1 MAEEPGYCCAL
12 ERLRLSWYGNAIAG
26 PERGNMRLEQ
36 LEYFVAAAEAGS
48 ISGAAQRLKVSQ
60 PAVSAALKSLEEEL
74 GGRLFSRGNQGISL
88 TPLGRLTCDDAR
100 KMLELA
106 RGMLVRGRNAGVQG
120 AAQVCAQPLLS
131 FHLTGNIIVP
141 FRELHP
147 NIDVFMRNVPNADI
161 VAELKSGRCGI
172 AVTLVALGLKIKE
185 QSLGMGCGVVPLY
198 TDVRRMFIGAG
209 HPLAAREKLTPED
222 LQSLRIAY
230 YSHGADTV
238 SRLYAPY
245 FGGEYRLANRE
256 DILDLVLRNEAVFI
270 QAGRM
275 FRRDYRVEKGMMV
288 EREIPLPDIDHS
300 APIVAIRAPEL
311 SPAET
316 LLWEYLIAHFSDGL

>member
-1 MAEEPGYCCAL
+1 
-12 ERLRLSWYGNAIAG
+12 
-26 PERGNMRLEQ
+26 MRLEQ

-60 PAVSAALKSLEEEL
+60 PAVSAALRSLEEEL

-88 TPLGRLTCDDAR
+88 TLLGRLTCDDAR
-100 KMLELA
+100 KMLKLA
-106 RGMLVRGRNAGVQG
+106 RGMLARGRNAGARG

-147 NIDVFMRNVPNADI
+147 DIDVFVRNVPNADI
-161 VAELKSGRCGI
+161 VAELKGGRAGI
-172 AVTLVALGLKIKE
+172 AVTLVALGLKIRE
-185 QSLGMGCGVVPLY
+185 QARSMGYDMVSLY
-198 TDVRRMFIGAG
+198 TDERRMFIGAG

-230 YSHGADTV
+230 YSHGTDTV

-245 FGGEYRLANRE
+245 FGGRTFWIWCCGTRRSSFRPGACSAAITGWRRE
-256 DILDLVLRNEAVFI
+256 
-270 QAGRM
+270 
-275 FRRDYRVEKGMMV
+275 
-288 EREIPLPDIDHS
+288 
-300 APIVAIRAPEL
+300 
-311 SPAET
+311 
-316 LLWEYLIAHFSDGL
+316 

>member
-1 MAEEPGYCCAL
+1 MAEESGYCCAL
-12 ERLRLSWYGNAIAG
+12 ELLRLSWYGNVIAG
-26 PERGNMRLEQ
+26 TERWNMRLEQ

-60 PAVSAALKSLEEEL
+60 PAVSAALKSMEEEL

-88 TPLGRLTCDDAR
+88 TPLGRLTCEDSR
-100 KMLELA
+100 KVLA
-106 RGMLVRGRNAGVQG
+106 LVRGMRDRGRNAGREG
-120 AAQVCAQPLLS
+120 TAQVCAQPLLS
-131 FHLTGNIIVP
+131 FHLTGNIILP
-141 FRELHP
+141 FKELYP
-147 NIDVFMRNVPNADI
+147 RIDVFVRNVSNTDI
-161 VAELKSGRCGI
+161 IQELKSGASNI
-172 AVTLVALGLKIKE
+172 AVTLVALGLKIRE
-185 QSLGMGCGVVPLY
+185 QARGMGCSVVPLY
-198 TDVRRMFIGAG
+198 TDERRMFIGAG
-209 HPLAAREKLTPED
+209 HPLAAREKLTQED
-222 LQSLRIAY
+222 LRSLRIAY
-230 YSHGADTV
+230 YSHGADKV

-288 EREIPLPDIDHS
+288 EREIPLPDIDHNAS
-300 APIVAIRAPEL
+300 IVAIRTPEL

-316 LLWEYLIAHFSDGL
+316 LLWEYLIAHFADGL

>member
-1 MAEEPGYCCAL
+1 
-12 ERLRLSWYGNAIAG
+12 
-26 PERGNMRLEQ
+26 MRLEQ

-60 PAVSAALKSLEEEL
+60 PAVSAALRSLEEEL

-88 TPLGRLTCDDAR
+88 TLLGRLTCDDAR
-100 KMLELA
+100 KMLKLA
-106 RGMLVRGRNAGVQG
+106 RGMLARGRNAGARG

-147 NIDVFMRNVPNADI
+147 DIDVFVRNVPNADI
-161 VAELKSGRCGI
+161 VAELKGGRAGI
-172 AVTLVALGLKIKE
+172 AVTLVALGLKIRE
-185 QSLGMGCGVVPLY
+185 QARSMGYDMVSLY
-198 TDVRRMFIGAG
+198 TDERRMFIGAG

-222 LQSLRIAY
+222 LQILRIAY
-230 YSHGADTV
+230 YSHGTDTV

-300 APIVAIRAPEL
+300 APIVAIRVPEL
-311 SPAET
+311 SPAEL

>member
-1 MAEEPGYCCAL
+1 
-12 ERLRLSWYGNAIAG
+12 
-26 PERGNMRLEQ
+26 MRLEQ

-100 KMLELA
+100 KVLELA

-172 AVTLVALGLKIKE
+172 AVTLVALGLRIKE

>member
-1 MAEEPGYCCAL
+1 
-12 ERLRLSWYGNAIAG
+12 
-26 PERGNMRLEQ
+26 MRLEQ

-60 PAVSAALKSLEEEL
+60 PAVSAAIRSLEEEL

-88 TPLGRLTCDDAR
+88 TLLGRLTCDDAR
-100 KMLELA
+100 KMLKLA
-106 RGMLVRGRNAGVQG
+106 RGMLARGRNAGARG

-147 NIDVFMRNVPNADI
+147 DIDVFVRNVPNADI
-161 VAELKSGRCGI
+161 VAELKGGRAGI
-172 AVTLVALGLKIKE
+172 AVTLVALGLKIRE
-185 QSLGMGCGVVPLY
+185 QARSMGYDMVSLY
-198 TDVRRMFIGAG
+198 TDERRMFIGAG

-230 YSHGADTV
+230 YSHGTDTV

-300 APIVAIRAPEL
+300 APIVAIRVPEL
-311 SPAET
+311 SPAEL